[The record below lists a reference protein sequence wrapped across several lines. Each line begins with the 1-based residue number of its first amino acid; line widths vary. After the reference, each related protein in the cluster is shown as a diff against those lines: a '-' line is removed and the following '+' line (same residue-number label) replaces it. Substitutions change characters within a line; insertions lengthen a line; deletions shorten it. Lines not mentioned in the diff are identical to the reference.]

1 MHVLALTRYSSL
13 GPRSRI
19 RFYQYI
25 PYLTSCGVEL
35 QVVPLLDDDYV
46 RSLYAGKRPSI
57 SSMVMAYVSRIAR
70 LANSRSFDL
79 LWIEKELLP
88 WLPACAESLLAGQ
101 GISYVVD
108 YDDAVFHR
116 YDLHGNPLIRALLG
130 KSINAVMRHATTVVV
145 GNKYLAERARRAGAS
160 RIEYLPSVVDI
171 TVYCVD
177 RRTEIPLLPRKN
189 APSGSAFYA
198 RSSNRY
204 SAGGKTDKQFRIG
217 WIGSPITAPYVGL
230 IRDALEEVS
239 KEVNACLVLVGAGD
253 QDPLPGLEKDILPWS
268 EDSEVANIQ
277 SFDVG
282 IMPLPDGPFE
292 RGKCGYKLVQY
303 MACGL
308 PVIASPVGVNTR
320 IVEQGKTGFLAS
332 SNADWVQALV
342 MLSRNANMRNELGKA
357 GRKKIEQEYSL
368 QVAAP
373 RLLGILTKA
382 ASHKESGHG
391 VS

>member
-1 MHVLALTRYSSL
+1 
-13 GPRSRI
+13 
-19 RFYQYI
+19 
-25 PYLTSCGVEL
+25 
-35 QVVPLLDDDYV
+35 
-46 RSLYAGKRPSI
+46 
-57 SSMVMAYVSRIAR
+57 MVMAYISRIAR

-88 WLPACAESLLAGQ
+88 WLPALAESLLAGQ

-108 YDDAVFHR
+108 YDDAIFHR
-116 YDLHGNPLIRALLG
+116 YDMHENPLIRALLG
-130 KSINAVMRHATTVVV
+130 KSSDAVMRHATTVVV
-145 GNKYLAERARRAGAS
+145 GNDYLAERARRAGAS

-171 TVYCVD
+171 
-177 RRTEIPLLPRKN
+177 
-189 APSGSAFYA
+189 
-198 RSSNRY
+198 NRY
-204 SAGGKTDKQFRIG
+204 SAGGKTDKRFRIG
-217 WIGSPITAPYVGL
+217 WIGSPITVPYVGL
-230 IRDALEEVS
+230 IRDALEEAS
-239 KEVNACLVLVGAGD
+239 KKIDARLVLVGAGD

-373 RLLGILTKA
+373 RLLEILTKA
-382 ASHKESGHG
+382 ALHKESDGG
-391 VS
+391 IF